1 MDSDLRRRSTMSQTM
16 VGVIGGSGLYEM
28 EGLQEVQ
35 TVSMKTPFGDPS
47 DSFIV
52 GRLEG
57 VKVAFL
63 PRHGRGHRIQPSSL
77 NFRANIY
84 GMKKLGVQWII
95 GVSAVGSMK
104 ESIHPGHMVIPDQF
118 IDRTTRRVNTFF
130 NDGIVG
136 HVSLADPVCP
146 VLSEILFQA
155 GKEVGATVQ
164 KGGTYLCIEG
174 PQFSTRAESK
184 LYRSWGVDI
193 IGMTNIPEAKLARE
207 AEICYATIA
216 FATDYD
222 CWHETAGDVSI
233 GDVLRILAQSTK
245 IAKSAIRNAVQKLP
259 EKREC
264 LCATALKYALITN
277 KKFVPEKTR
286 KDLEPIIGKYL

>member
-1 MDSDLRRRSTMSQTM
+1 VTEKM

-28 EGLQEVQ
+28 EGLEEIQRI
-35 TVSMKTPFGDPS
+35 SLKTPFGDPS
-47 DSFIV
+47 DAYVV

-63 PRHGRGHRIQPSSL
+63 PRHGKGHRIQPSSL
-77 NFRANIY
+77 NFRANIF
-84 GMKKLGVQWII
+84 GMKMLGVQWII

-104 ESIHPGHMVIPDQF
+104 ESIHPGDMVIPNQF
-118 IDRTTRRVNTFF
+118 IDRTVGRPSTFF
-130 NDGIVG
+130 TNGIVA
-136 HVSLADPVCP
+136 HVSFADPVCP
-146 VLSEILFQA
+146 VLSQILFQE
-155 GKEVGATVQ
+155 GKEVGATAQ
-164 KGGTYLCIEG
+164 KDGTYLCIEG

-184 LYRSWGVDI
+184 LYRTWGVDI

-222 CWHETAGDVSI
+222 CWHETEQDVSI

-245 IAKSAIRNAVQKLP
+245 IAKSAIRNAVKHLP
-259 EKREC
+259 DKREC
-264 LCATALKYALITN
+264 ICATALKYALITG
-277 KKFVPEKTR
+277 KKYIPEKTK
-286 KDLEPIIGKYL
+286 KDLEPLIGKYI

>member
-1 MDSDLRRRSTMSQTM
+1 MHMPEKV

-28 EGLQEVQ
+28 EGLEGIQRI
-35 TVSMKTPFGDPS
+35 TLKTPFGNPS
-47 DSFIV
+47 DAFIV
-52 GRLEG
+52 GSLEG
-57 VKVAFL
+57 LKVAFL
-63 PRHGRGHRIQPSSL
+63 PRHGKGHRIQPSSL

-104 ESIHPGHMVIPDQF
+104 ESIHPGDMVIPNQF
-118 IDRTTRRVNTFF
+118 IDQTKGRPSTFF

-136 HVSLADPVCP
+136 HISLADPVCP
-146 VLSEILFQA
+146 VLSHILYGA
-155 GKEVGATVQ
+155 GKEAGAKVH
-164 KGGTYLCIEG
+164 KDGTYLCIEG

-184 LYRSWGVDI
+184 LYRTWGVDI
-193 IGMTNIPEAKLARE
+193 IGMTNLPEAKLARE

-222 CWHETAGDVSI
+222 CWHETAEDVSI

-245 IAKSAIRNAVQKLP
+245 IAKDAIRRAIKHLP
-259 EKREC
+259 EKRDC
-264 LCATALKYALITN
+264 LCANALKYALITG
-277 KKFVPEKTR
+277 KKFIPEKTK
-286 KDLEPIIGKYL
+286 KDLEPIIGKYIK

>member
-1 MDSDLRRRSTMSQTM
+1 MAEKV

-28 EGLQEVQ
+28 EGLEHVE
-35 TVSMKTPFGDPS
+35 TLSLTTPFGAPS

-63 PRHGRGHRIQPSSL
+63 PRHGKGHRISPSSL

-84 GMKKLGVQWII
+84 GMKMLGVQSII
-95 GVSAVGSMK
+95 AVSAVGSMK
-104 ESIHPGHMVIPDQF
+104 ETIHPGDMVIPDQF
-118 IDRTTRRVNTFF
+118 IDRTTGRISTFF
-130 NDGIVG
+130 SDGIVG
-136 HVSLADPVCP
+136 HVSFADPVCP
-146 VLSEILFQA
+146 VLSQILFES
-155 GKEVGATVQ
+155 GKKVGATVH
-164 KGGTYLCIEG
+164 KGGTYICIEG

-193 IGMTNIPEAKLARE
+193 IGMTNLPEAKLARE

-222 CWHETAGDVSI
+222 CWHQEAGDVSI
-233 GDVLRILAQSTK
+233 GDVLRILAESTK
-245 IAKSAIRNAVQKLP
+245 VAKSAIRLALKQIP
-259 EKREC
+259 EKRDC
-264 LCATALKYALITN
+264 VCSNALKYAVITG
-277 KKFVPEKTR
+277 KKSIPEKTK
-286 KDLEPIIGKYL
+286 KDLELIIGKYI

>member
-1 MDSDLRRRSTMSQTM
+1 MTEKM

-28 EGLQEVQ
+28 EGLEEVQ
-35 TVSMKTPFGDPS
+35 TVSLTTPFGSPS
-47 DSFIV
+47 DSIVV

-57 VKVAFL
+57 TKIAFL
-63 PRHGRGHRIQPSSL
+63 PRHGKGHRIQPSSL

-84 GMKKLGVQWII
+84 AMKMLGVQWII

-104 ESIHPGHMVIPDQF
+104 ENIHPGDMVIPNQF
-118 IDRTTRRVNTFF
+118 IDRTVGRINTFF
-130 NDGIVG
+130 SDGVVCHI
-136 HVSLADPVCP
+136 SFADPVCP
-146 VLSEILFQA
+146 TLGHILA
-155 GKEVGATVQ
+155 KSGEEVGATVHPE
-164 KGGTYLCIEG
+164 GTYICIEG

-193 IGMTNIPEAKLARE
+193 IGMTNLPEARLARE

-222 CWHETAGDVSI
+222 CWHQEAEDVSI
-233 GDVLRILAQSTK
+233 GEVLRILAQSART
-245 IAKSAIRNAVQKLP
+245 AKSAIRTAVKHLP
-259 EKREC
+259 EKRDC
-264 LCATALKYALITN
+264 ICATALKQALITN
-277 KKFVPEKTR
+277 KKFIPEKTK

>member
-1 MDSDLRRRSTMSQTM
+1 
-16 VGVIGGSGLYEM
+16 M

-35 TVSMKTPFGDPS
+35 TVSLTTPFGAPS
-47 DSFIV
+47 DAFVV
-52 GRLEG
+52 GRLG
-57 VKVAFL
+57 DTKVAFL

-84 GMKKLGVQWII
+84 GMKMLGVEWII

-104 ESIHPGHMVIPDQF
+104 ETIHPGDLVIPDQF
-118 IDRTTRRVNTFF
+118 IDRTVSRPNTFF
-130 NDGIVG
+130 SDGIVG

-146 VLSEILFQA
+146 RLSDILFHA
-155 GKEVGATVQ
+155 GHEAGTKVQ

-184 LYRSWGVDI
+184 LYRSWGVDV
-193 IGMTNIPEAKLARE
+193 IGMTNLPEARLARE

-222 CWHETAGDVSI
+222 CWHQEAGDVSI
-233 GDVLRILAQSTK
+233 SDVLRILAQSTQTAK
-245 IAKSAIRNAVQKLP
+245 KVIRIAIGQIPQDRHCP
-259 EKREC
+259 
-264 LCATALKYALITN
+264 CATALQYALITDRTMI
-277 KKFVPEKTR
+277 PEKTK
-286 KDLEPIIGKYL
+286 KDLAPIIGKYM

>member
-1 MDSDLRRRSTMSQTM
+1 MVEKI

-28 EGLQEVQ
+28 EGLEDVQ
-35 TVSMKTPFGDPS
+35 TISLTTPFGDPS
-47 DSFIV
+47 DSFVI

-57 VKVAFL
+57 VKIAFL
-63 PRHGRGHRIQPSSL
+63 PRHGRGHRISPSSL

-84 GMKKLGVQWII
+84 AMKLLGAQWII

-104 ESIHPGHMVIPDQF
+104 ETIHPGDMVIPNQF
-118 IDRTTRRVNTFF
+118 IDRTTGRPNTFF

-136 HVSLADPVCP
+136 HISFADPVCP
-146 VLSEILFQA
+146 VLCQILFEA

-164 KGGTYLCIEG
+164 KDGTYLCIEG
-174 PQFSTRAESK
+174 PQFSTRAESR
-184 LYRSWGVDI
+184 LYRTWGVDI

-222 CWHETAGDVSI
+222 CWHQEAGDVSI
-233 GDVLRILAQSTK
+233 GEVLRILAQSTK
-245 IAKSAIRNAVQKLP
+245 IAKSAIRNAVKHLP

-264 LCATALKYALITN
+264 VCATALKYGLITG
-277 KKFVPEKTR
+277 KKFIPEKTK

>member
-1 MDSDLRRRSTMSQTM
+1 MAEKV

-28 EGLQEVQ
+28 EGLEHME
-35 TVSMKTPFGDPS
+35 TLSLTTPFGAPS
-47 DSFIV
+47 DSFV
-52 GRLEG
+52 LGRLEG

-63 PRHGRGHRIQPSSL
+63 PRHGKGHRISPSCL

-84 GMKKLGVQWII
+84 GMKMLGVQTII
-95 GVSAVGSMK
+95 AVSAVGSMK

-118 IDRTTRRVNTFF
+118 IDRTTGRISTFF

-136 HVSLADPVCP
+136 HVSFADPVCP
-146 VLSEILFQA
+146 VLSQILFES
-155 GKEVGATVQ
+155 GKKVGATVHQ
-164 KGGTYLCIEG
+164 GGTYICIEG

-193 IGMTNIPEAKLARE
+193 IGMTNLPEAKLARE

-233 GDVLRILAQSTK
+233 GDVLRILAESTK
-245 IAKSAIRNAVQKLP
+245 IAKNAIRLAVKQIP

-264 LCATALKYALITN
+264 VCSDALKYAVITG
-277 KKFVPEKTR
+277 KKSIPEKTK
-286 KDLEPIIGKYL
+286 KDLELIIGKYLKSA